1 MSYNAGTNTLT
12 FDSTYVLGSFD
23 FTLTATNDTIVDSGE
38 TFAVTANGATIT
50 NGTVTVDGTT
60 FDTETVTINDVDAVT
75 PPPSSDDDFVYDEVT
90 NADRIPDG
98 LSSQENRSYENFLA
112 ADGAVLDFLDSV
124 NEAIEENVIDEA
136 RLAGGEGLWDIAG
149 IKGFAVSFS
158 LSELNPGTEADL
170 SLFPLRV
177 GGIEAEAQDQL
188 IVKSIL
194 RDRTLFLEVDYS
206 ITTDPNLSAIRV
218 SVQQLDG
225 SPLPEWLRVD
235 DNGGLISGEPP
246 VGTEDIKLRIEVSLS
261 DDTKIVRYVD
271 VNVNSGEIAS
281 LQQIGSEII
290 AGSSLFENQI
300 EKEAVKFDN
309 TSKDIENL
317 FIN

>member
-1 MSYNAGTNTLT
+1 M
-12 FDSTYVLGSFD
+12 
-23 FTLTATNDTIVDSGE
+23 
-38 TFAVTANGATIT
+38 
-50 NGTVTVDGTT
+50 TVDGTT

-75 PPPSSDDDFVYDEVT
+75 PPSTTPSSDDDFVYDEVT

-98 LSSQENRSYENFLA
+98 LAASRNINYENFLA

-149 IKGFAVSFS
+149 VKGFAVSFS
-158 LSELNPGTEADL
+158 LTELNPGSEADF

-177 GGIEAEAQDQL
+177 GGIEAEAKDQL

-194 RDRTLFLEVDYS
+194 RDRTLFLEVDYTIAS
-206 ITTDPNLSAIRV
+206 DPNLSATRI
-218 SVQQLDG
+218 SVLQVNG
-225 SPLPEWLRVD
+225 SPLPEWLRID
-235 DNGGLISGEPP
+235 DQGKLVSGEPP
-246 VGTEDIKLRIEVSLS
+246 VGTESVELRIEVTLS
-261 DDTKIVRYVD
+261 DETKIIRYVD

-281 LQQIGSEII
+281 LQEMREEFI
-290 AGSSLFENQI
+290 AGASLFENQI
-300 EKEAVKFDN
+300 EKETIKFDN
-309 TSKDIENL
+309 ASKNIEKS